1 MIAHLRGAMFESL
14 QEETTTLNKNAADIA
29 YQAL

>member
-14 QEETTTLNKNAADIA
+14 QEEATTLNKNAADIA